1 MTKETYLKMTESF
14 RGNPK
19 RQKAIILIDSILTK
33 IAYIAYPVLLAA
45 LYLQKD
51 TGLARAVL
59 VPGISFV
66 VISVFRYL
74 YCAPR
79 PYEVFDLPPVIPKDT
94 RGKSFPSRHVF
105 SIFIIGMTFFWK
117 MPLAGVLIGAN
128 LYGRCAGAGRC
139 AFPQRC
145 DCRGGFGNSVRAGG
159 VLLDSLSVV
168 LT

>member
-117 MPLAGVLIGAN
+117 MPLAGVLIGAAGIFMAVVRV
-128 LYGRCAGAGRC
+128 LGGVHFPKDVIAGAALGILS
-139 AFPQRC
+139 
-145 DCRGGFGNSVRAGG
+145 GLVGFYWIP
-159 VLLDSLSVV
+159 
-168 LT
+168 

>member
-117 MPLAGVLIGAN
+117 MPLAGVLIGAAGIFMAVVRV
-128 LYGRCAGAGRC
+128 LGGVHFPKDVIAGAAMGIL
-139 AFPQRC
+139 A
-145 DCRGGFGNSVRAGG
+145 GLVGFYWIP
-159 VLLDSLSVV
+159 
-168 LT
+168 

>member
-117 MPLAGVLIGAN
+117 MPLAGVLIGAAGIFMAVVRV
-128 LYGRCAGAGRC
+128 LGGVHFPKDVIAGAALGIL
-139 AFPQRC
+139 A
-145 DCRGGFGNSVRAGG
+145 GLVGFYWIP
-159 VLLDSLSVV
+159 
-168 LT
+168 

>member
-19 RQKAIILIDSILTK
+19 RQKAIILIYSILTK

-117 MPLAGVLIGAN
+117 MPLAGVLIGAAGIFMAVVRV
-128 LYGRCAGAGRC
+128 LGGVHFPKDVIAGAALGIL
-139 AFPQRC
+139 A
-145 DCRGGFGNSVRAGG
+145 GLVGFYWIP
-159 VLLDSLSVV
+159 
-168 LT
+168 

>member
-105 SIFIIGMTFFWK
+105 SIFIIGITFFWK
-117 MPLAGVLIGAN
+117 MPLAGVLIGAAGIFMAVVRV
-128 LYGRCAGAGRC
+128 LGGVHFPKDVIAGAALGIL
-139 AFPQRC
+139 A
-145 DCRGGFGNSVRAGG
+145 GLVGFYWVP
-159 VLLDSLSVV
+159 
-168 LT
+168 

>member
-117 MPLAGVLIGAN
+117 MPLAGVLIGAAGIFMSVVRV
-128 LYGRCAGAGRC
+128 LGGVHFPKDVIAGAALGILS
-139 AFPQRC
+139 
-145 DCRGGFGNSVRAGG
+145 GLVGFYWIP
-159 VLLDSLSVV
+159 
-168 LT
+168 

>member
-1 MTKETYLKMTESF
+1 MTKETYLKMTERF

-117 MPLAGVLIGAN
+117 MPLAGVLIGAAGIFMAVVRV
-128 LYGRCAGAGRC
+128 LGGVHFPKDVIAGAALGIL
-139 AFPQRC
+139 A
-145 DCRGGFGNSVRAGG
+145 GLVGFYWIP
-159 VLLDSLSVV
+159 
-168 LT
+168 